1 MGWLMRERRRARRKR
16 NEGIS
21 GAEFGAVTRW
31 ATTPNPARL
40 KLDAKPGA
48 SQAGGML
55 HVARTPDASGL
66 ALQRARQVDVPHCI
80 GVAPIYLAARLR
92 EIPTLN

>member
-1 MGWLMRERRRARRKR
+1 M
-16 NEGIS
+16 GIS

-40 KLDAKPGA
+40 KLVD
-48 SQAGGML
+48 ML

-66 ALQRARQVDVPHCI
+66 ALQRAGARRCAALYRCGTDLPCRQIAGNP
-80 GVAPIYLAARLR
+80 YLELR
-92 EIPTLN
+92 RKRHIIEGTRFLSIRKGIILAED